1 MQLKIKL
8 VLGPIALSFAAGV
21 AIAGTSAPKL
31 AIAAMVESDRAGPA
45 ALTNDQVNYDEVGYA
60 SVSGDELRGAQ
71 TQSGEVFSPEAIT
84 AAHRSLPIGSFI
96 EVTDLDSGRTILVR
110 LIDRTVASSKQYVAL
125 SVGAARQLGVDG
137 QSPIAVRVRRTNPPE
152 FERRQLLAGGKATE
166 RLATPPALLAALRR
180 NLSAS
185 GAAPTAG
192 KAPDKPRPAV
202 AAVKQSTT
210 RATDEEVGAD
220 FDPPPAAPVKMVKPV
235 KAMAKPAMIK
245 PLPRELGPQSADPV
259 TDNYYVQLG
268 AFSSAANAAQFA
280 RKSGGS
286 VVPGP
291 PIWRVRSAAY
301 ADEKSARAALG
312 GWRAKGYRD
321 ARITR

>member
-1 MQLKIKL
+1 M
-8 VLGPIALSFAAGV
+8 
-21 AIAGTSAPKL
+21 AGTPAPKL
-31 AIAAMVESDRAGPA
+31 AVAVMVESDRAGPT

-110 LIDRTVASSKQYVAL
+110 VIDRTVASSRQFVAL
-125 SVGAARQLGVDG
+125 SAGAASQLGVVG
-137 QSPIAVRVRRTNPPE
+137 QSSIAVRVRRTNPPE
-152 FERRQLLAGGKATE
+152 FERRQILAGGKATE
-166 RLATPPALLAALRR
+166 RLGTPPALLAALRR
-180 NLSAS
+180 NLSAG
-185 GAAPTAG
+185 GAAPTSG
-192 KAPDKPRPAV
+192 KSPDKPRPATV
-202 AAVKQSTT
+202 ATKQDGTRAAV
-210 RATDEEVGAD
+210 EEVGAN

-235 KAMAKPAMIK
+235 KANKPAMTKPVMTKPTMIK

-259 TDNYYVQLG
+259 TDIYYVQLG

-280 RKSGGS
+280 RRSGGS